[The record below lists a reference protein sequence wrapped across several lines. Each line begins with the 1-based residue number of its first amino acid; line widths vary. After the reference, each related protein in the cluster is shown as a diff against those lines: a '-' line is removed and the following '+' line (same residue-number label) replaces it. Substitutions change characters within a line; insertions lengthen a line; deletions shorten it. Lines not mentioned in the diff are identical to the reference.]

1 MAGPI
6 ADEEPVIQGR
16 SVSDLSLTRQLA
28 FWGFAALLI
37 LAVVFYVWWGL
48 SFGVWIDN
56 GVYAVVATLAAFGLA
71 GMWLVMPNPPPPA
84 LPPPP
89 N

>member
-6 ADEEPVIQGR
+6 ADEEPLIHGR
-16 SVSDLSLTRQLA
+16 SVSELSPTRQLA

-37 LAVVFYVWWGL
+37 LAVVFFVWWGL

-84 LPPPP
+84 LPPPS